1 MIVITKNFANDILT
15 FIKGKI
21 SWAQIITDQATR
33 NVLISSMNII
43 DNSSNNEMVLSIELY
58 RSDEVAETLQQI
70 VFYDVSNNVIFKS
83 INLSSQLPASK
94 ISFVY
99 QIKLVYSQ

>member
-1 MIVITKNFANDILT
+1 MLVITKNFANDILNY
-15 FIKGKI
+15 IESKI
-21 SWAQIITDQATR
+21 SSAQIITDQASRYVSIASTTI
-33 NVLISSMNII
+33 V
-43 DNSSNNEMVLSIELY
+43 DDSNNNELSLNIELF
-58 RSDEVAETLQQI
+58 RSEEVSETLQQI
-70 VFYDVSNNVIFKS
+70 VFYDITDNVIMKS